1 LLRCRSVAIGFC
13 SPARTRTRTNG
24 TKSHGAANYTTG
36 DQTRENRTF
45 SLVAEWAQ
53 NTMPYA
59 MPSVRRDLSWVSGFV
74 AVRLRAVV
82 EAGARKL
89 AGKPGAGARRLE
101 A

>member
-1 LLRCRSVAIGFC
+1 
-13 SPARTRTRTNG
+13 
-24 TKSHGAANYTTG
+24 
-36 DQTRENRTF
+36 
-45 SLVAEWAQ
+45 
-53 NTMPYA
+53 MPYA

-82 EAGARKL
+82 EVGARKL